1 MISKSLA
8 MLSLL
13 SLGRAQAQ
21 LPTLAPNVE
30 PDSLEIVEPH
40 LGVGVDTLRADT
52 FQLEPACW
60 GKQLAEATRAAADS
74 YREKPG
80 QRLCYRYVK
89 QGVSQALG
97 LSLTGASAY
106 MAAQQLAAAD
116 QFREVK
122 LKPDDLKSLP
132 AGSIVVWG
140 RSKKHPHGHVSV
152 ADGEGREI
160 SDRVRPQI
168 TGYGTK
174 LRVFVPQCQ
183 EWASTRY

>member
-21 LPTLAPNVE
+21 LPQAPSLE
-30 PDSLEIVEPH
+30 PDSLEVVEFG
-40 LGVGVDTLRADT
+40 LGADSLRTDTLY
-52 FQLEPACW
+52 LEPACW
-60 GKQLAEATRAAADS
+60 GEQLAEATRVAADS

-106 MAAQQLAAAD
+106 MAAQQLAATD

-122 LKPDDLKSLP
+122 LKPADLKSLP

-168 TGYGTK
+168 TNYGTK
-174 LRVFVPQCQ
+174 LRVFVPECQ